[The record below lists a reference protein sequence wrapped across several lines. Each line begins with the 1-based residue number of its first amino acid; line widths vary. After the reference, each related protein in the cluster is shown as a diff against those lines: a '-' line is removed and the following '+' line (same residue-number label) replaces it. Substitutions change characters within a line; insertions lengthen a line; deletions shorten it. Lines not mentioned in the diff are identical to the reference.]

1 MTDFLNGE
9 SSSFFPQEEEK
20 PQNAPDGNG
29 RRLSVS
35 PTVKTIFDYV
45 ELVVV
50 TVCIILLVTLF
61 MFRHAVV
68 EGSSMETTLSNGEHL
83 MITDLFYDP
92 QRNDIVVFES
102 EGTTGK
108 DKPLIKRVI
117 ATAGETVIIDQ
128 AGVWVNGNLVSDDA
142 STFASTEA
150 CYYTGYLET
159 VRARRVSGDGSHY
172 YEYTVGEHEIF
183 VMGDN
188 RSVGGSYDSRA
199 FGAVDVDSVLGH
211 VVLRMYPFS
220 KLWGVD

>member
-9 SSSFFPQEEEK
+9 SSSFFPQEEVK
-20 PQNAPDGNG
+20 PQNTPDGNG

-35 PTVKTIFDYV
+35 PTVKTVFDYV

-61 MFRHAVV
+61 MLRHAVV

-108 DKPLIKRVI
+108 DLSLIHI
-117 ATAGETVIIDQ
+117 
-128 AGVWVNGNLVSDDA
+128 
-142 STFASTEA
+142 
-150 CYYTGYLET
+150 
-159 VRARRVSGDGSHY
+159 
-172 YEYTVGEHEIF
+172 
-183 VMGDN
+183 
-188 RSVGGSYDSRA
+188 
-199 FGAVDVDSVLGH
+199 
-211 VVLRMYPFS
+211 
-220 KLWGVD
+220 